1 MGQYLTRR
9 ANQRHCFIIA
19 QSVRRPWARNG
30 APFGAILGEKS
41 LPTIEVALAREVAMA
56 RRSSDRLRVAEP
68 PRFLRA
74 CRRRRARHNQR
85 RSPCRDP
92 QVESCPNCRCHGDV
106 PAGVSK
112 QSNNSSNNSP
122 NHTSNTPISA
132 SVTGTSSGQSSVTV
146 HIVRSRLARRAGSLR
161 SLCRF
166 LMDERASCLAGF
178 ERRSDAGAAAVVL
191 VVCGPGAEGDKQTT
205 LGRPW

>member
-1 MGQYLTRR
+1 
-9 ANQRHCFIIA
+9 
-19 QSVRRPWARNG
+19 
-30 APFGAILGEKS
+30 
-41 LPTIEVALAREVAMA
+41 MA

-68 PRFLRA
+68 PRFRRA

-112 QSNNSSNNSP
+112 QSNNSSNNLP
-122 NHTSNTPISA
+122 NHASNTPISA

-146 HIVRSRLARRAGSLR
+146 HIVRSRFARRAGSLR

-166 LMDERASCLAGF
+166 FDGRTCVLSRRVRAKPG
-178 ERRSDAGAAAVVL
+178 RRSCGGCAPCFADRAQRTRDRTRRFDANDPNQTSRRFISSVHFTRVMSLGFQLLSIALSA
-191 VVCGPGAEGDKQTT
+191 GP
-205 LGRPW
+205 